1 MENIKE
7 IVELVVEELHS
18 RNMLRVSSTN
28 VFQKTEKILY
38 IYDDIKEVD
47 EPFVRTLNNALEKL
61 RGDPDFDII
70 ELKYFEKRTHEE
82 IAEVLDI
89 DRKTVTNR
97 KNRIIKRLSFI
108 LFPSEA
114 INELC
119 K

>member
-7 IVELVVEELHS
+7 IVESVVAELLS
-18 RNMLRVSSTN
+18 QNLIRVSSTS
-28 VFQKTEKILY
+28 VFQKTEKLLY
-38 IYDDIKEVD
+38 IYEDIEEVN
-47 EPFVRTLNNALEKL
+47 EPLVRTLNNALEKL

-70 ELKYFEKRTHEE
+70 ELKYFEKRSHEE
-82 IAEVLDI
+82 IAEVLDVDPRTI
-89 DRKTVTNR
+89 TRR
-97 KNRIIKRLSFI
+97 KNRIIKRLSFM